1 VIQLIPW
8 TLDSVARI
16 LDTRNSSIHL
26 LRKAEFKIPLG
37 DLDVKDNIIY
47 IEDDFSN

>member
-1 VIQLIPW
+1 LLIPW

-16 LDTRNSSIHL
+16 LDARNGSILL
-26 LRKAEFKIPLG
+26 LRKAESKIPFG
-37 DLDVKDNIIY
+37 DLDVKENIIY